1 MTTRDLLSGPITLS
15 AAKLKG
21 SNVLH
26 ALRFPLQKREFYAR
40 IERQRHLLSH
50 LVAHH
55 LNTDLANVTISG
67 QEYWNHG
74 SFNLCVPVHIDN
86 TADPTIPQY
95 VIARFPL
102 PYRVG
107 EATNPGNSD
116 EKIRTEAATYAW
128 IHQNCPDV
136 PIPRLYGFGLST
148 KQQASLNYVS
158 TTSLD
163 FTHMNH
169 LPWWSRWFQHARRF
183 VLTALRLEQPSQLV
197 PHHSADLDG
206 LDVGYLLI
214 QTIESGKMLSLSWD
228 DKYNDT
234 RLQDNLQ
241 RDVARV
247 MLSLASASLPLPCV
261 GTFRVD
267 NGGYLRLDNRPLSI
281 QSTIQ
286 ENEGIAVSAH
296 RRRIFTSVKDFVL
309 YHIDAFSNRLL
320 HQPNGIESRSDAH
333 TQMTSLA
340 GATALFPHLFRREF
354 NNGPFVFA
362 LTDLHRSNILVD
374 EEWNIVCIIDLE
386 FACSWPLEFV
396 QPPFWLGGEAMDE
409 VTITSFAAIH
419 EGFIGHIEREE
430 ALLPSTRR
438 GQEPLSAIMRQ
449 GWKLGTFWVTLAVMH
464 PIAFTEIFYDRILCD
479 FMGATREEMDKV
491 DYTFFARFWRKDIDD
506 VIDKKLRDRDE
517 YHEQLD
523 LFFADDAN

>member
-1 MTTRDLLSGPITLS
+1 MTTRDLLSGPTTLS

-102 PYRVG
+102 PYR
-107 EATNPGNSD
+107 
-116 EKIRTEAATYAW
+116 
-128 IHQNCPDV
+128 
-136 PIPRLYGFGLST
+136 
-148 KQQASLNYVS
+148 
-158 TTSLD
+158 

-197 PHHSADLDG
+197 PHHSADLDD

-228 DKYNDT
+228 DKYKDT

-281 QSTIQ
+281 QCTIQ

-309 YHIDAFSNRLL
+309 HHIDAFSNRLL

-517 YHEQLD
+517 YHEQLNV
-523 LFFADDAN
+523 FFADETK

>member
-15 AAKLKG
+15 SAKSRG

-67 QEYWNHG
+67 QEYWRHG
-74 SFNLCVPVHIDN
+74 SFNLCVPVHVDN
-86 TADPTIPQY
+86 AADPTIPQY
-95 VIARFPL
+95 TMVRFPL

-136 PIPRLYGFGLST
+136 PIPRLFGFGLST
-148 KQQASLNYVS
+148 KQQ
-158 TTSLD
+158 
-163 FTHMNH
+163 FTHIDH
-169 LPWWSRWFQHARRF
+169 LPRWSRWYQHARRF
-183 VLTALRLEQPSQLV
+183 VLAALRLEQPSQLV
-197 PHHSADLDG
+197 PHHSADLAD

-214 QTIESGKMLSLSWD
+214 QTIESAKMLSISWD
-228 DKYNDT
+228 DKYKDT
-234 RLQDNLQ
+234 RLQENLQ
-241 RDVARV
+241 RGIARV
-247 MLSLASASLPLPCV
+247 MLSLASASLPLPCI

-267 NGGYLRLDNRPLSI
+267 NRGYLRLDNRPLSI
-281 QSTIQ
+281 QSTMQ
-286 ENEGIAVSAH
+286 ENEGIPVNTH
-296 RRRIFTSVKDFVL
+296 RRGIFTSVKDFVL
-309 YHIDAFSNRLL
+309 HHIDAFSNRLL
-320 HQPNGIESRSDAH
+320 HQPNGIESRGDAH
-333 TQMTSLA
+333 TQMASLA
-340 GATALFPHLFRREF
+340 GATALFPQLFRREF
-354 NNGPFVFA
+354 NDGPFVFA

-374 EEWNIVCIIDLE
+374 DEWNIVSIIDLE
-386 FACSWPLEFV
+386 FACSWPVEFV

-409 VTITSFAAIH
+409 VTITSFAALH
-419 EGFIGHIEREE
+419 DGFIGHVECEE
-430 ALLPSTRR
+430 SLLPSAMR
-438 GQEPLSAIMRQ
+438 GQEPFSAMMRQ

-479 FMGATREEMDKV
+479 FMGTTREEMDKV
-491 DYTFFARFWRKDIDD
+491 DYTFFARFWRKDIEHI
-506 VIDKKLRDRDE
+506 IDKKLRDRDE
-517 YHEQLD
+517 YHEQLNV
-523 LFFADDAN
+523 FFVDETN

>member
-55 LNTDLANVTISG
+55 LNTDLTNVR
-67 QEYWNHG
+67 
-74 SFNLCVPVHIDN
+74 
-86 TADPTIPQY
+86 PQY
-95 VIARFPL
+95 VMIRFPL

-148 KQQASLNYVS
+148 KQQ
-158 TTSLD
+158 

-183 VLTALRLEQPSQLV
+183 VLAALRLEQPSQLV
-197 PHHSADLDG
+197 PHHSADLAD
-206 LDVGYLLI
+206 LDVGYLLM

-228 DKYNDT
+228 DKYKDT

-247 MLSLASASLPLPCV
+247 MLSLASASRPLPCV

-267 NGGYLRLDNRPLSI
+267 NRGYLRLDNRPLSI

-286 ENEGIAVSAH
+286 ENEGIPVNSH

-309 YHIDAFSNRLL
+309 HHIDAFSNRLL
-320 HQPNGIESRSDAH
+320 HQPNGIESRGVAH
-333 TQMTSLA
+333 TQMASLA
-340 GATALFPHLFRREF
+340 GATALFPQLFRREF

-374 EEWNIVCIIDLE
+374 DEWNIVCIIDLE
-386 FACSWPLEFV
+386 FACSWPAEFV

-409 VTITSFAAIH
+409 VTITSFAALH
-419 EGFIGHIEREE
+419 EGFIGHIEHEE

-449 GWKLGTFWVTLAVMH
+449 GWKLGTFWITLAVMH
-464 PIAFTEIFYDRILCD
+464 SIAFTEIFYDRMLCD

-491 DYTFFARFWRKDIDD
+491 DYTFFARFWRKDIDHI
-506 VIDKKLRDRDE
+506 IDKKLRDRDE
-517 YHEQLD
+517 YHEQLNV
-523 LFFADDAN
+523 FFVDETN